1 MSTCSP
7 TSASSSTRGSSPSS
21 PGRSPSTGSRTSRRS
36 RGSGVAP
43 GASATSS
50 SNPPAAR
57 APSCSAR
64 CRAPNSCATRSS
76 ARSRRAAGRGVR
88 RTPSGVQSHAGMVN
102 PSDFRNGMTIEWEGG
117 LWVVLEFQQGQN
129 ARGDTFFR
137 TKLRN
142 VRSGAIIDQKFRDKD
157 RFARARIEKVAMQ
170 YLYSD
175 GDRHYFM
182 DLASYDQLP
191 LSDDQLGD
199 TMKYLKENSSLDVL
213 MYEGRPLGVELPTT
227 VDLKVTQTSPGFKG
241 DTAAGGGKPATVET
255 GLILNVP
262 FFVNQGDV
270 IRVDTRTGAYVER
283 V

>member
-1 MSTCSP
+1 
-7 TSASSSTRGSSPSS
+7 
-21 PGRSPSTGSRTSRRS
+21 
-36 RGSGVAP
+36 
-43 GASATSS
+43 
-50 SNPPAAR
+50 
-57 APSCSAR
+57 
-64 CRAPNSCATRSS
+64 
-76 ARSRRAAGRGVR
+76 
-88 RTPSGVQSHAGMVN
+88 MVN
-102 PSDFRNGMTIEWEGG
+102 PSDFRNGMTIEWEGE

-142 VRSGAIIDQKFRDKD
+142 VRSGSIIDQKFRDKD

-175 GDRHYFM
+175 GDRHFFM
-182 DLASYDQLP
+182 DLESYDQLP
-191 LSDDQLGD
+191 LGDDQLGD
-199 TMKYLKENSSLDVL
+199 SLKYLKESSSIAVL

-227 VDLKVTQTSPGFKG
+227 VDLKVTHTSPGFKG

-262 FFVNQGDV
+262 FFVNEGDV

>member
-1 MSTCSP
+1 
-7 TSASSSTRGSSPSS
+7 
-21 PGRSPSTGSRTSRRS
+21 
-36 RGSGVAP
+36 
-43 GASATSS
+43 
-50 SNPPAAR
+50 
-57 APSCSAR
+57 
-64 CRAPNSCATRSS
+64 
-76 ARSRRAAGRGVR
+76 
-88 RTPSGVQSHAGMVN
+88 MVN

-142 VRSGAIIDQKFRDKD
+142 VRTGAIIDQKFRDKD

-191 LSDDQLGD
+191 LGDDQLGD
-199 TMKYLKENSSLDVL
+199 TMQYLKENSSLDVL
-213 MYEGRPLGVELPTT
+213 MHEGRPLGVELPTT

-262 FFVNQGDV
+262 FFVNEGDV

>member
-1 MSTCSP
+1 
-7 TSASSSTRGSSPSS
+7 
-21 PGRSPSTGSRTSRRS
+21 
-36 RGSGVAP
+36 
-43 GASATSS
+43 
-50 SNPPAAR
+50 
-57 APSCSAR
+57 
-64 CRAPNSCATRSS
+64 
-76 ARSRRAAGRGVR
+76 
-88 RTPSGVQSHAGMVN
+88 
-102 PSDFRNGMTIEWEGG
+102 MTIEWEGE
-117 LWVVLEFQQGQN
+117 LWVVIEFQQGQN

-142 VRSGAIIDQKFRDKD
+142 VRNGSIIDQKFRDKD

-175 GDRHYFM
+175 GDRHFFM
-182 DLASYDQLP
+182 DLESFDQLP
-191 LSDDQLGD
+191 LGDDQLGD
-199 TMKYLKENSSLDVL
+199 SMKYLKESSSIEVL

-227 VDLKVTQTSPGFKG
+227 VDLKVTDTSPGFKG

-262 FFVNQGDV
+262 FFVNEGDV

>member
-1 MSTCSP
+1 
-7 TSASSSTRGSSPSS
+7 
-21 PGRSPSTGSRTSRRS
+21 
-36 RGSGVAP
+36 
-43 GASATSS
+43 
-50 SNPPAAR
+50 
-57 APSCSAR
+57 
-64 CRAPNSCATRSS
+64 
-76 ARSRRAAGRGVR
+76 
-88 RTPSGVQSHAGMVN
+88 MVN
-102 PSDFRNGMTIEWEGG
+102 PSDFRNGMTIEWEDG
-117 LWVVLEFQQGQN
+117 LWVVLEFQQGKN

-142 VRSGAIIDQKFRDKD
+142 VRTGAIIDQKFRDKD

-191 LSDDQLGD
+191 LGDDQLGD

-213 MYEGRPLGVELPTT
+213 MYEGRALGVELPTT

-262 FFVNQGDV
+262 FFVNEGDV

>member
-1 MSTCSP
+1 M
-7 TSASSSTRGSSPSS
+7 RSSP
-21 PGRSPSTGSRTSRRS
+21 RS
-36 RGSGVAP
+36 RLVA
-43 GASATSS
+43 GQASFEFAGTGY
-50 SNPPAAR
+50 NPLPD
-57 APSCSAR
+57 
-64 CRAPNSCATRSS
+64 
-76 ARSRRAAGRGVR
+76 
-88 RTPSGVQSHAGMVN
+88 MVN
-102 PSDFRNGMTIEWEGG
+102 PSDFRNGMTIEWEGD

-157 RFARARIEKVAMQ
+157 RFTRARIEKVSMQ

-191 LSDDQLGD
+191 LNDDQLGD
-199 TMKYLKENSSLDVL
+199 SLKYLKENSAISVL
-213 MYEGRPLGVELPTT
+213 MYDGQPLGVELPTT
-227 VDLKVTQTSPGFKG
+227 VDLKVTDTAPGFRG

-255 GLILNVP
+255 GLTLNVP
-262 FFVNQGDV
+262 FFVNEGDV
-270 IRVDTRTGAYVER
+270 IRVDTRSGAYVER